1 MTKKLYLLCGFLLP
15 ALLLMAG
22 NPDRQGE
29 SGAAQ
34 LLLNPYAPSAGLH
47 SLTTSMVYGVE
58 AMRLNPAGLGRLPGK
73 TQVQVG
79 HALYLQG
86 TDIALNALGF
96 AQKIGENGTFGLS
109 LMSVDFGDIAVTT
122 VNQPEGTGTFLELS
136 FFNLGLGYSHNFEDK
151 IFVGIL
157 LRGISEST
165 TNISAFGMAL
175 DAGIQYVSGEHKEF
189 KFGIS
194 LRNVGNRMSYAG
206 QGLATSGPAP
216 DESNY
221 SLTYNQ
227 RAAEFEM
234 PSQLNI
240 GLSLDLLT
248 GLEKHRVTLVGNF
261 TGSPFSRDQIG
272 AGIEYSFNEIFSLRG
287 GYRTDMNSDNVVI
300 QESLY
305 SGPSAGASIQV
316 PLSKGNN
323 TAFSI
328 DYGYRA
334 TRVFD
339 GTHNIGIRLDI

>member
-1 MTKKLYLLCGFLLP
+1 MIKKIYLTLGLLLP
-15 ALLLMAG
+15 ALLLLAG

-58 AMRLNPAGLGRLPGK
+58 AMRINPAGIGRINGK
-73 TQVQVG
+73 TQVQLG
-79 HALYLQG
+79 HALYMQG
-86 TDIALNALGF
+86 TDISLNALGL
-96 AQKIGENGTFGLS
+96 AQKVGENGTFGLS
-109 LMSVDFGDIAVTT
+109 LMSVDFGDIPVTT

-136 FFNLGLGYSHNFEDK
+136 FFNIGVGYSHNFDDK

-157 LRGISEST
+157 VRGVSEST

-175 DAGIQYVSGEHKEF
+175 DAGIQYVSGEQKEF

-240 GLSLDLLT
+240 GMSLDLLT
-248 GLEKHRVTLVGNF
+248 GIEKHRVTLVGNF

-272 AGIEYSFNEIFSLRG
+272 GGIEYSFNEVFSVRG
-287 GYRTDMNSDNVVI
+287 GYRSELGSDNVI
-300 QESLY
+300 LESLY

-316 PLSKGNN
+316 PLSKTSGS
-323 TAFSI
+323 TFSI

-339 GTHNIGIRLDI
+339 GTHNIGIRLDL

>member
-1 MTKKLYLLCGFLLP
+1 MIKKLYLTLALLLP
-15 ALLLMAG
+15 ALLLTAG

-34 LLLNPYAPSAGLH
+34 LLLNPFAPSAGLH

-58 AMRLNPAGLGRLPGK
+58 AMRINPAGIGRMPGK
-73 TQVQVG
+73 TQVQIG

-86 TDIALNALGF
+86 TDIGLNALGL
-96 AQKIGENGTFGLS
+96 AQRIGENGTFGLS
-109 LMSVDFGDIAVTT
+109 LMSVDFGDIPVTT

-136 FFNLGLGYSHNFEDK
+136 FFNLGLGYSHNFDDK
-151 IFVGIL
+151 IYVGFL
-157 LRGISEST
+157 VRGVSEST
-165 TNISAFGMAL
+165 SNISAFGLAL
-175 DAGIQYVSGEHKEF
+175 DAGIQYVSGENKEF

-194 LRNVGNRMSYAG
+194 LRNIGNRMSYAG
-206 QGLATSGPAP
+206 QGLATAGPAP

-227 RAAEFEM
+227 RAAAFEM

-240 GLSLDLLT
+240 GISLDLLT
-248 GLEKHRVTLVGNF
+248 GLERHRLTLVGNF
-261 TGSPFSRDQIG
+261 TGSPFSRDQLG
-272 AGIEYSFNEIFSLRG
+272 GGIEYSFNEVFSVRG
-287 GYRTDMNSDNVVI
+287 GYRAELSSDDVI
-300 QESLY
+300 LESLY

-316 PLSKGNN
+316 PLSRETNSS
-323 TAFSI
+323 FSI

-339 GTHNIGIRLDI
+339 GTHNIGIRLDL